1 MDNVT
6 GGIGTGS
13 QGSQS
18 PKRTRRGGKRIR
30 FKHLPKP
37 AIAVKGLWDS
47 ACEEDRE
54 RAQLHGT
61 AILEL
66 WLGRKSKDV
75 LAAELSMPPVRVWQM
90 SQMALSGML
99 AGLLKQPRSWS
110 GAPPPEPQARADVAE
125 LRKQLAQTRADL
137 ERERRLTGVLKQL
150 ASVKGSASTSK
161 TTSEPGGKK
170 RGTAARARVTHP
182 DRPRA
187 QRGARSAPV
196 ADEGGGGGTLPERP

>member
-1 MDNVT
+1 MENVT

-37 AIAVKGLWDS
+37 AMAVKGLWATAS
-47 ACEEDRE
+47 EEDRE
-54 RAQLHGT
+54 RAQRHGT

-75 LAAELSMPPVRVWQM
+75 LAQELSMPPVRVWQM

-110 GAPPPEPQARADVAE
+110 GAPPPMEEPRADVAS
-125 LRKQLAQTRADL
+125 LRKELAAARGDL
-137 ERERRLTGVLKQL
+137 ERERRLTNVLKQL
-150 ASVKGSASTSK
+150 VSVKGSASTSA
-161 TTSEPGGKK
+161 TTTKPGGKK
-170 RGTAARARVTHP
+170 RRTAAQPRVAAP
-182 DRPRA
+182 DRQRA
-187 QRGARSAPV
+187 QRGAGPSAL
-196 ADEGGGGGTLPERP
+196 ADGGRVEGP